1 MMIRSI
7 IIALSISVLGTLK
20 AFAVDSTEKQSPAIT
35 TINCIASFKWR
46 GVQWD
51 IPKELLPYF
60 PISLTKQNEIDIN
73 AGYLQ
78 FNQHL
83 VPFYQ
88 AHDTALEI
96 RVVSDDSEDPK
107 NGFMSMQRT
116 GPSLARNPILTSA
129 KLDGITY
136 LGSRSVIHFFQL
148 TDQSAY
154 VDCNLNV
161 TELRVSGGLTPNV
174 TEKMFYCTTS
184 FALPHGL
191 FVWVRSPNIR
201 LNDISTVFSATHRI
215 ILSYMH

>member
-20 AFAVDSTEKQSPAIT
+20 AFAVDSTDKQSPAIT
-35 TINCIASFKWR
+35 TTNGIASFKWH

-51 IPKELLPYF
+51 IPKELLLYF

-88 AHDTALEI
+88 THDTALDI

-107 NGFMSMQRT
+107 NGFISMQRT

-148 TDQSAY
+148 TDQGAY

-161 TELRVSGGLTPNV
+161 TEAR
-174 TEKMFYCTTS
+174 Y
-184 FALPHGL
+184 
-191 FVWVRSPNIR
+191 
-201 LNDISTVFSATHRI
+201 
-215 ILSYMH
+215 